1 MTTTVT
7 VTSHNYP
14 VLVETVDRTQT
25 PDGEHVSRS
34 TRVLWPEDGAVGLY
48 STTSR
53 SIFVRDLEYD
63 DPRAVADRAERFP
76 VASA

>member
-1 MTTTVT
+1 MTTSIA

-25 PDGEHVSRS
+25 PDGEHLSNHV
-34 TRVLWPEDGAVGLY
+34 RVLWPEDGTVHLY

-63 DPRAVADRAERFP
+63 DPRAVADREARFP
-76 VASA
+76 VAAA

>member
-1 MTTTVT
+1 MTTSIA

-25 PDGEHVSRS
+25 PDGEHIAAHV
-34 TRVLWPEDGAVGLY
+34 RVLWPEDGTVHLY

-63 DPRAVADRAERFP
+63 DPRAVTDRAARFP
-76 VASA
+76 VAAA